1 LKGTPLYNKRVPQ
14 KKERSKM
21 GKTLGRPKSDNP
33 KNKQLKI
40 KMTEQDFNNLEE
52 LAKKKNMTK
61 TDIVMRGIE
70 LVKSEP

>member
-1 LKGTPLYNKRVPQ
+1 
-14 KKERSKM
+14 M
-21 GKTLGRPKSDNP
+21 GKTLGRTKSDNP

-52 LAKKKNMTK
+52 LAKKKSMTK

>member
-1 LKGTPLYNKRVPQ
+1 
-14 KKERSKM
+14 M

-52 LAKKKNMTK
+52 LAKKKSMTK

-70 LVKSEP
+70 RVKSEP

>member
-1 LKGTPLYNKRVPQ
+1 MR
-14 KKERSKM
+14 
-21 GKTLGRPKSDNP
+21 KTLGRPKSDNP

>member
-1 LKGTPLYNKRVPQ
+1 
-14 KKERSKM
+14 
-21 GKTLGRPKSDNP
+21 
-33 KNKQLKI
+33 
-40 KMTEQDFNNLEE
+40 MTEQDFNNLEE

>member
-1 LKGTPLYNKRVPQ
+1 
-14 KKERSKM
+14 M
-21 GKTLGRPKSDNP
+21 GKTVGRPRIENP

-40 KMTEQDFNNLEE
+40 KMTEQEFDDLNI

-61 TDIVMRGIE
+61 TEIVMRGIE